1 MTNEISVTIG
11 YNDLK
16 RPDTHRFCQNSEHE
30 LLRELGDFLA
40 NWFDSSE
47 FILQKTSGSTGIAKE
62 LKISKKAMLASAQLT
77 LKTLEI
83 ANKQKVLLCLPLQY
97 IAGKMMVVRALAGQ
111 HHLVIQTPTN
121 TPQNLMNNF
130 ALTAM
135 VPLQLKNLVAKNE
148 SFNGIQNILIGGA
161 TLDQEIENQIQNL
174 PCTIY
179 ETYGMAET
187 CSHIALRRANGPQR
201 ETDFKLLDGITVKLD
216 QDARLIVSAPHLE
229 LHEFQT
235 SDLAEIT
242 GPRTFKWLGRADH
255 IINSGGI
262 KINPIEIEREVEP
275 ILGHKCVVLGLP
287 HPTWGQEMVMV
298 VETLNKQMSEETV
311 MQSIQSHLSSTQRP
325 KKIVFM
331 NEFPRN
337 ESMKTDRISIY
348 NSVRIQFNNNL

>member
-16 RPDTHRFCQNSEHE
+16 RSNTHRFFQNSEHE
-30 LLRELGDFLA
+30 LLRELGDFLT
-40 NWFDSSE
+40 NWYDSSE
-47 FILQKTSGSTGIAKE
+47 FILQKTSGSTGKAKK

-83 ANKQKVLLCLPLQY
+83 ANKKKVLLCLPLQY

-135 VPLQLKNLVAKNE
+135 VPLQLKNLVAQKV
-148 SFNGIQNILIGGA
+148 SLSGIQNILIGGA
-161 TLDQEIENQIQNL
+161 TLDQELENQIQDL
-174 PCTIY
+174 PSAIY

-201 ETDFKLLDGITVKLD
+201 ETDFKLLDGI
-216 QDARLIVSAPHLE
+216 DAQINNEGQLIISAPHLG
-229 LHEFQT
+229 LNEFQT

-262 KINPIEIEREVEP
+262 KINPIDIEREVEP
-275 ILGHKCVVLGLP
+275 ILALQCVVLGLP
-287 HPTWGQEMVMV
+287 HPTWGQELVLV
-298 VETLNKQMSEETV
+298 VETMDKQMSEETV
-311 MQSIQSHLSSTQRP
+311 MQSIQSHLSSTHRP
-325 KKIVFM
+325 KRIVFM
-331 NEFPRN
+331 NEFPKN

-348 NSVRIQFNNNL
+348 NSIRNQLNSDL